1 MQQTEQEK
9 TPEQIIKE
17 KLLELLNDVRFNA
30 EDRIR
35 NSQVYQEIAA
45 IEDID
50 LPKHINDYY
59 TGSPG
64 HHIISCR
71 LSGED
76 PFEKDLSLCMQI
88 LWDVE
93 FDYEDY
99 QNIGYNDGQ
108 ATTLSI
114 MFNAIGM
121 KEKVTQAMEATY
133 NSD

>member
-1 MQQTEQEK
+1 METIQEK

-35 NSQVYQEIAA
+35 NTELFKDIGS
-45 IEDID
+45 IEEID
-50 LPKHINDYY
+50 LPKHINDYPV
-59 TGSPG
+59 GSPG
-64 HHIISCR
+64 HHIITCR

-114 MFNAIGM
+114 LFNALGM
-121 KEKVTQAMEATY
+121 KTEATQAMEATY